1 MHVNN
6 VSSNDEYKKQ
16 IRYLKRYNTLSLIVT
31 LCFGILLFLFLV
43 YLFTNQFSS
52 FWAYYVLGILAALC
66 AIIMNFLLS
75 LKPFLA
81 LTTPLND
88 ECDPHKFIALNQAIN
103 RRPHPLP
110 LVYSLGYFFL
120 GHFESSAMYAE
131 QVSKSNGPFFLRYKW
146 SILIYKAS
154 SEYMQGDFS
163 TARHTIRKFEDFFH
177 NSTPK
182 VQEKNKNIHLFLLLL
197 QAIMDLDIEKI
208 NEYRN
213 VYQHSIRSFPKLTAA
228 WLTYLLGIAAYYVND
243 YETAFQYFSSLMQGY
258 EKTFLAQAA
267 SEYIE
272 KIKPLLFVAETR

>member
-1 MHVNN
+1 MLRYSLPQMQRSITLYFHFIIHRLPEENNGGIIDLYILFRRFYMNVNN
-6 VSSNDEYKKQ
+6 VNSNDEYKKQ

-120 GHFESSAMYAE
+120 GHFYFAPNLLYFC
-131 QVSKSNGPFFLRYKW
+131 NRY
-146 SILIYKAS
+146 
-154 SEYMQGDFS
+154 
-163 TARHTIRKFEDFFH
+163 
-177 NSTPK
+177 
-182 VQEKNKNIHLFLLLL
+182 
-197 QAIMDLDIEKI
+197 
-208 NEYRN
+208 
-213 VYQHSIRSFPKLTAA
+213 
-228 WLTYLLGIAAYYVND
+228 
-243 YETAFQYFSSLMQGY
+243 
-258 EKTFLAQAA
+258 
-267 SEYIE
+267 
-272 KIKPLLFVAETR
+272 